1 MLTGTINKENKSK
14 EKRKLSN
21 KIKVTITIVTS
32 IIIILS
38 SLFIYY
44 NNKTYIYNVYSA
56 NGDDYFVEGQVSF
69 YKNELSIMI
78 NSIEF
83 KNYEFKT
90 KKIKNYEYDISTN
103 NEFIFRY
110 GYNLTTNNLERSITI
125 DEFASDF
132 NMNHTV
138 ENTTTRK
145 AILKNNFD
153 VTFRF
158 INENNEEITKKIE
171 IQLKTKETEKE

>member
-1 MLTGTINKENKSK
+1 
-14 EKRKLSN
+14 
-21 KIKVTITIVTS
+21 
-32 IIIILS
+32 
-38 SLFIYY
+38 
-44 NNKTYIYNVYSA
+44 
-56 NGDDYFVEGQVSF
+56 
-69 YKNELSIMI
+69 MI